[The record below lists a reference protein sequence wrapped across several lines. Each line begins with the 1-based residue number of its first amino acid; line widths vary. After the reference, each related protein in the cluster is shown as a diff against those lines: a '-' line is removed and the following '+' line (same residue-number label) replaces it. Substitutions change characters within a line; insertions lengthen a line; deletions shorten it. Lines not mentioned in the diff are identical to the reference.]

1 MRKLLVPFDGSQ
13 SALHALRHAITLAK
27 EGFATDL
34 ELLYVGD
41 PMPLGVHGAL
51 TQDEIHHREA
61 DDAGR
66 ILKPARD
73 VLDSAGVPYQ
83 CRFRIGTAASEI
95 ARHAQ
100 DCGCAGIVM
109 GSRGMSP
116 IIGLMVGSVASRV
129 IGLANVPVTVVK

>member
-13 SALHALRHAITLAK
+13 SALHALRHTIPLAK
-27 EGFATDL
+27 EGFASDL

-73 VLDSAGVPYQ
+73 TLDSDGIPYQ
-83 CRFRIGTAASEI
+83 CHSRTGTPASEI
-95 ARHAQ
+95 VRHAQ
-100 DCGCAGIVM
+100 ECGCSGIVM
-109 GSRGMSP
+109 GSRGMTP
-116 IIGLMVGSVASRV
+116 IVGLMVGSVAMRV
-129 IGLANVPVTVVK
+129 IALADVPVTVVK